1 LKLSKEGKGYMLT
14 KIYTKG
20 WTDDSIW
27 IINTPSEMAMESL
40 FYVQEIGLFYCL
52 PDFYTLHE
60 NISSF
65 LISLTLLGE
74 CEYTYQ
80 KKTYTLKKGDLLF
93 VDCKEYHT
101 LQLKPNKKWDMIWVQ
116 FNGNSAYAYYSEY
129 IKQKKATINVGEK
142 QYIYKKLTEML
153 ELNRQKSVYCE
164 LLNSKHLTDI
174 LTELMILSG
183 TVRDYRN
190 NSLPDYIQM
199 AINDIDT
206 HFMDDL
212 SLDHFAKMTSISKY
226 YFLKEFKKY
235 IGHTPY
241 NYVKMVRINN
251 AKRLLKHSDMSICT
265 IAVETGFNNTP
276 NFFSAFKK
284 KLGMTPLQFRKC
296 SRNA

>member
-1 LKLSKEGKGYMLT
+1 MLT
-14 KIYTKG
+14 KVYTKG

-27 IINTPSEMAMESL
+27 IINTPSKMAMESL
-40 FYVQEIGLFYCL
+40 FYVQEIGLFHCL

-65 LISLTLLGE
+65 LISLTLFGE
-74 CEYTYQ
+74 CEYTY
-80 KKTYTLKKGDLLF
+80 KKKAYTLKKGDLVF

-101 LQLKPNKKWDMIWVQ
+101 LQLKPDKKWDMIWVQ
-116 FNGNSAYAYYSEY
+116 FNGNNAYAYYNEY
-129 IKQKKATINVGEK
+129 IKQKKVFINVGEND
-142 QYIYKKLTEML
+142 YIYKILTEML
-153 ELNRQKSVYCE
+153 ELNRQKSIYCE

-174 LTELMILSG
+174 LTELMILSES
-183 TVRDYRN
+183 VRDYRKDN
-190 NSLPDYIQM
+190 LPEYIQA

-212 SLDHFAKMTSISKY
+212 SLDHFAKLTSISKY

-235 IGHTPY
+235 TGHTPY

-251 AKRLLKHSDMSICT
+251 AKRLLKHSDMSIYN
-265 IAVETGFNNTP
+265 IAVETGFKNAP